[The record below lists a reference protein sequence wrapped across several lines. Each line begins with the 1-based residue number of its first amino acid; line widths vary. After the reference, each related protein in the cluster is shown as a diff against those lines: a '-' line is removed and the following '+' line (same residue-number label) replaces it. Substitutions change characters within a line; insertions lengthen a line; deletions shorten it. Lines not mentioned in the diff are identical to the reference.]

1 MFFRVRVPLFRVRV
15 PAWFYRGAW
24 FQYQLIEAD
33 VGLYSA
39 AAHRGGVAF
48 FVHVGGFL
56 FGVVALF
63 FLTIFWRPAPKL
75 DPFAYLDD

>member
-1 MFFRVRVPLFRVRV
+1 MSFRVRV
-15 PAWFYRGAW
+15 PAWFYLGAW

-48 FVHVGGFL
+48 FVHVGGFSL
-56 FGVVALF
+56 VWVVSGL
-63 FLTIFWRPAPKL
+63 LP
-75 DPFAYLDD
+75 

>member
-1 MFFRVRVPLFRVRV
+1 MFFRVGVPLFRVRV
-15 PAWFYRGAW
+15 PAWFYLGAW

-48 FVHVGGFL
+48 RVITEADKPLHGVPCRWL
-56 FGVVALF
+56 SSASNCFG
-63 FLTIFWRPAPKL
+63 
-75 DPFAYLDD
+75 